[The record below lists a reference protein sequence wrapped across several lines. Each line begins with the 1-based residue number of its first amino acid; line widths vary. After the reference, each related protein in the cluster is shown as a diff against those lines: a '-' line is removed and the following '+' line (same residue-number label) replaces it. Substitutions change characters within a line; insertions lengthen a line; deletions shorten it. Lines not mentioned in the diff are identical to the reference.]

1 MADRA
6 KEAGRFPNQACMSKL
21 TRLPA
26 AAATDLACFVS
37 RIFLIGSIAA
47 MGFVG
52 LFLATGG
59 DGRASIMAVETA
71 AGRVE
76 SFGLTYAGLS
86 GLVMAAVQ
94 AGLVVLAWSCSS
106 WGRERTRKLGL
117 MALVGW
123 AGLWLANSVYLSAST
138 DNMWRD
144 MAAWIMVGVFAA
156 MGIRAVKFWPRST
169 PNPTEPTKNQGPRW
183 TRCPHRRDEAPTF
196 AGIDTATPQHAA

>member
-1 MADRA
+1 
-6 KEAGRFPNQACMSKL
+6 MSRL
-21 TRLPA
+21 IRLPA

-37 RIFLIGSIAA
+37 RVFLIGSIAA

-59 DGRASIMAVETA
+59 DGRASIMAVESA

-86 GLVMAAVQ
+86 GLVLAAVQ

-106 WGRERTRKLGL
+106 WGKARTRKLGSL
-117 MALVGW
+117 ALVGW
-123 AGLWLANSVYLSAST
+123 AGLWLANAVYLSAST

-144 MAAWIMVGVFAA
+144 LAAWIMLAVFAA
-156 MGIRAVKFWPRST
+156 MGMRAAKQWPRR
-169 PNPTEPTKNQGPRW
+169 PTEQRPLEKNKGPRW
-183 TRCPHRRDEAPTF
+183 TRGSEPDEAPTL
-196 AGIDTATPQHAA
+196 AGMHSAAPQHAA